1 MRQQLEDFAAAVR
14 SGTPSRVAS
23 LEDAVEGLRIAEAI
37 LEALQSGRPVE
48 LSLVSAES
56 SPPP

>member
-48 LSLVSAES
+48 LPLVSAES
-56 SPPP
+56 PPSR